1 MATITLSAFRGEK
14 PIISPRLLP
23 EQNAQVARNL
33 FLRRGTLQPERSPL
47 ATAVLPGVANPS
59 SIYRYPY
66 GNNGAGF
73 WFGWGQ
79 NKVVDVVKSPLASD
93 DWKRVYWTGDGA
105 PRMAPI
111 ALATQ
116 GAGPYPSNSYLLGV
130 PVPQGSIGVA
140 AAGAETA
147 APVTA
152 VDCAYIVT
160 LISAYGEEGPPGA
173 PSIAIT
179 RWDGDGDEDEGM
191 PIRVTLPTVP
201 AGAHNIAMLRLYRA
215 ENNGTFNYVV
225 DLPVGTAE
233 YVDGTPTES
242 LGIDCPSLTWDAPDV
257 RMTGLRAIG
266 NGVLCGFFEN
276 TLCFSEAYRPHA
288 WPVDYQM
295 AFPDNIVGVGATM
308 NGIVV
313 ATTGKPWLVT
323 GSSPAAM
330 SQTALD
336 VDLPCVSR
344 GSVVD
349 MGEYV
354 LYAAAEGLVSVAGGQ
369 AQLITEGDF
378 SRDQW
383 QTLQPGMLHA
393 YRQDGRYLA
402 FYPGGCFA
410 LAPGEGVEFLD
421 IPATRGYFDEA
432 GSQLYLI
439 SGSTISA
446 WRQGEPLS
454 YRWRSKIYETLGANY
469 ACGKVIAAGYP
480 VRLRLLA
487 DGAEVIALD
496 VASRQMFRLPAGY
509 ADASAWEVE
518 IAGKQ
523 EVMVVQVA
531 SSPSELI

>member
-14 PIISPRLLP
+14 PIVSPRLLP

-33 FLRRGTLQPERSPL
+33 YLRRGTLQPERAPL
-47 ATAVLPGVANPS
+47 AMAVLPGLINPS

-66 GNNGAGF
+66 GNNGAGV
-73 WFGWGQ
+73 WFGWGGG
-79 NKVVDVVKSPLASD
+79 KIVDVVKSPLASD

-130 PVPQGSIGVA
+130 PVPLGTIGVVHA
-140 AAGAETA
+140 LTDTE

-152 VDCAYIVT
+152 VDCAYVVT
-160 LISAYGEEGPPGA
+160 LVSAYGEEGPPSS
-173 PSIAIT
+173 PSAAIT
-179 RWDGDGDEDEGM
+179 RWDAVDDDEGM

-201 AGAHNIAMLRLYRA
+201 AGAHNIAFLRLYRA
-215 ENNGTFNYVV
+215 ENNGTFNFVD

-233 YVDGTPTES
+233 YVDSVSTEA
-242 LGIDCPSLTWDAPDV
+242 LGVDCPSLTWDAPDA
-257 RMTGLRAIG
+257 RMIGLRAIG
-266 NGVLCGFFEN
+266 NGILCGFFDN

-295 AFPDNIVGVGATM
+295 AFPDNIVGIGATM

-330 SQTALD
+330 SQTQLD
-336 VDLPCVSR
+336 TDLPCVSR

-369 AQLITEGDF
+369 AVLITEGDF

-383 QTLQPGMLHA
+383 QALQPSTMHA

-402 FYPGGCFA
+402 FYDGGCFA
-410 LAPGEGVEFLD
+410 LAPGEGVEFLELS
-421 IPATRGYFDEA
+421 ATRGYFDEA
-432 GSQLYLI
+432 ASQLYLL
-439 SGSTISA
+439 SGAAITA
-446 WRQGEPLS
+446 WRKGVPMA
-454 YRWRSKIYETLGANY
+454 YRWRSKVFETLRANY

-480 VRLRLLA
+480 VHLRILA
-487 DGAEVIALD
+487 DGQEVMAADIPT
-496 VASRQMFRLPAGY
+496 RQMFRLPAGF

-518 IAGKQ
+518 ISGQQ
-523 EVMVVQVA
+523 EVMVVQLA

>member
-1 MATITLSAFRGEK
+1 MSTITLSAFRGEK
-14 PIISPRLLP
+14 PIVSPRLLP

-33 FLRRGTLQPERSPL
+33 YLRRGTLLPEQGPL
-47 ATAVLPGVANPS
+47 AVAVLSGVANPS

-66 GNNGAGF
+66 GNDGAGF

-79 NKVVDVVKSPLASD
+79 GKIVDVVKSPLAND

-111 ALATQ
+111 VLATQ
-116 GAGPYPSNSYLLGV
+116 GVGPYPSASYLLGI
-130 PVPQGSIGVA
+130 PVPLGSVGVA
-140 AAGAETA
+140 TAADESPD

-152 VDCAYIVT
+152 VDCAYVAT
-160 LISAYGEEGPPGA
+160 LVSAYGEEGPPSS
-173 PSIAIT
+173 PSAAIT
-179 RWDGDGDEDEGM
+179 RWDEADDEPGM

-201 AGAHNIAMLRLYRA
+201 AGAHNIALLRLYRA
-215 ENNGTFNYVV
+215 ENNGTFNFVV

-233 YVDGTPTES
+233 YVDSVPTES
-242 LGIDCPSLTWDAPDV
+242 LGIDCPSLTWDAPDS
-257 RMTGLRAIG
+257 RMIGLRAIG
-266 NGVLCGFFEN
+266 NGVLCGFFDN

-330 SQTALD
+330 SQTQLD
-336 VDLPCVSR
+336 IDLPCVSR

-369 AQLITEGDF
+369 AALITEGDF

-383 QTLQPGMLHA
+383 QTLQPRTLHA

-402 FYPGGCFA
+402 FYQGGCFA
-410 LAPGEGVEFLD
+410 LAPGEGIEFLD
-421 IPATRGYFDEA
+421 VSATRGYFDEA
-432 GSQLYLI
+432 ASQLYLI
-439 SGSTISA
+439 DGVAISA
-446 WRQGEPLS
+446 WRQGEPME
-454 YRWRSKIYETLGANY
+454 YRWRSKVYENLRGNFS
-469 ACGKVIAAGYP
+469 CGKVIAGGYP
-480 VRLRLLA
+480 VHLRILA
-487 DGAEVIALD
+487 DGREVLAADIT
-496 VASRQMFRLPAGY
+496 SRNMFRLPSGY

-518 IAGKQ
+518 ISGHQ
-523 EVMVVQVA
+523 EVMVVQLA